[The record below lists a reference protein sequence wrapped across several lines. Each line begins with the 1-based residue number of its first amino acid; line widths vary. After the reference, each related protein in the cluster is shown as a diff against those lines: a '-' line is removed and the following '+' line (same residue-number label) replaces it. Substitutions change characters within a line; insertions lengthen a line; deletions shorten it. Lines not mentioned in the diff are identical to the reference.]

1 MSKLSFRSNSV
12 SPVKIT
18 VKEPVPTTHHIL
30 LESTVCPVGV
40 REYKQTHVQLQADA
54 LKSFRKEG
62 KDIFEM
68 NETRKIT
75 SAGTLLYQTTETYGT
90 SISIESMIEKM
101 SASDLTLRA
110 NFKRP
115 GIHSNTTCME
125 VSVEVLRA
133 ALQLAPDTHGHKTVE
148 IHIAAE
154 RGAKVPRHGAMYVSV
169 SQKGTQHYLSHI
181 DYKIMA
187 SYDAMFHE

>member
-1 MSKLSFRSNSV
+1 
-12 SPVKIT
+12 
-18 VKEPVPTTHHIL
+18 
-30 LESTVCPVGV
+30 
-40 REYKQTHVQLQADA
+40 
-54 LKSFRKEG
+54 
-62 KDIFEM
+62 M

-101 SASDLTLRA
+101 AASDLTVRA

-125 VSVEVLRA
+125 VSTEVLRA
-133 ALQLAPDTHGHKTVE
+133 VLQSTPDAHGHQTVE
-148 IHIAAE
+148 IRIAAE

-169 SQKGTQHYLSHI
+169 SKKGTQHYLSHI